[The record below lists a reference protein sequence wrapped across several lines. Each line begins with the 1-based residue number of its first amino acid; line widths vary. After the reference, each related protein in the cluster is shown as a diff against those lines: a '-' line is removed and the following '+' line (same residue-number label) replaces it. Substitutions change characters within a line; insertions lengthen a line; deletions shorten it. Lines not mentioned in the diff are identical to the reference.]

1 MNKGFQHHMM
11 LKPNTVKRYKLRFL
25 QNRRW

>member
-1 MNKGFQHHMM
+1 MNKGFQHYLI
-11 LKPNTVKRYKLRFL
+11 LKPNTNKRYKLRFL